1 MRGLF
6 RQLQPFSCILRTGL
20 LFFIS
25 MCFVTFSLTKA
36 VVQFGKP
43 TKNYPGF
50 WGPVT
55 ASIDWCE
62 SNYAVTYY
70 IAEFFNA
77 ISNIFPIVSGIF
89 LSLKAK
95 RLNVGAQYVYSALCL
110 CLVGLGSFLFH
121 GTLLFQAQMLDELPM
136 IYMQLIC
143 LYISIQTECRRSLPR
158 LKWVFVLFAL
168 VYSILHISQ
177 RFVITFHVVFGCIL
191 LPSFFYPL
199 KFTAGDKFVQR
210 NQLYC
215 YGMFFIS
222 FLAWV
227 SYDFCLILFIFIFI
241 FIFIFPLF
249 SHIKYIHRQR
259 ENLSLP
265 IMLKN

>member
-1 MRGLF
+1 
-6 RQLQPFSCILRTGL
+6 
-20 LFFIS
+20 
-25 MCFVTFSLTKA
+25 
-36 VVQFGKP
+36 
-43 TKNYPGF
+43 
-50 WGPVT
+50 
-55 ASIDWCE
+55 
-62 SNYAVTYY
+62 
-70 IAEFFNA
+70 
-77 ISNIFPIVSGIF
+77 
-89 LSLKAK
+89 
-95 RLNVGAQYVYSALCL
+95 GAQYVYSALCL